1 MPGSMMCTG
10 VRSSWVRKPSSKK
23 IAFQTWRRA
32 AMPAAAHI
40 LRRMKYAL
48 ALFASTLCLTVGCRT
63 VSLPRPPEGMVSCA
77 RITDRDARLSCY
89 DGQMVAMGVPAP
101 GVALVAASPTA
112 AASVSTPAPSLTPT
126 PAPPPPA
133 APAPPPAAAS
143 FGADSLPPSSKPE
156 LPQAD
161 NVLLSSITSIK
172 EVRTK
177 LFIIALANGQVWM
190 QEGTTITRFFRA
202 GDEARIER
210 SVLGNYRFSTP
221 RTGEK
226 NWVTV
231 TRVQ

>member
-1 MPGSMMCTG
+1 
-10 VRSSWVRKPSSKK
+10 
-23 IAFQTWRRA
+23 
-32 AMPAAAHI
+32 
-40 LRRMKYAL
+40 
-48 ALFASTLCLTVGCRT
+48 
-63 VSLPRPPEGMVSCA
+63 MVSCA

-101 GVALVAASPTA
+101 
-112 AASVSTPAPSLTPT
+112 SLTPQALRP
-126 PAPPPPA
+126 PAA
-133 APAPPPAAAS
+133 APAPPPVQKS

-156 LPQAD
+156 VPQAD

-231 TRVQ
+231 TRLQ